1 MHPTLLRTFS
11 ARATRLVYRAGVL
24 RHALQVREQATVDG
38 GPEHDQALHTLAAR
52 VLDTVD
58 AHIVENQPPT
68 PEAVAQVQ
76 LDADPL
82 NLFLARRR
90 YPRAR
95 RQEADARLYAPMH
108 ELLGGIHLLGI
119 GYPDMDAA
127 EVAVVAERRR
137 ARPLSEALA
146 ETVARWPARQRVRLA
161 DELAR
166 RGEELPLEVTAA
178 LWTEPDA

>member
-11 ARATRLVYRAGVL
+11 ARATKLVYRAGVL
-24 RHALQVREQATVDG
+24 RHALQVREQATADG

-76 LDADPL
+76 LEAEPL
-82 NLFLARRR
+82 NRFLAQRR
-90 YPRAR
+90 YSRAR

-108 ELLGGIHLLGI
+108 DLLGGIHLLGI

-127 EVAVVAERRR
+127 EVAVAAERLR
-137 ARPLSEALA
+137 ARPLSAALA

-161 DELAR
+161 DELDHQ
-166 RGEELPLEVTAA
+166 GGKLPSDVIAA
-178 LWTEPDA
+178 LRTGSDA